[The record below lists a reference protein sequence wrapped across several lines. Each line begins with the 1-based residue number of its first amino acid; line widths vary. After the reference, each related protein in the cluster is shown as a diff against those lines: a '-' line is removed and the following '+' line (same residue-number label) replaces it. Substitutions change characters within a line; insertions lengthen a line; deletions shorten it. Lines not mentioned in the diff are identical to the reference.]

1 MSMPALDP
9 KKAKANLAIVKMAL
23 RKAALKGR
31 DGNTLRVGFAFAPG
45 KDKNDHLLF
54 VDPRKTA
61 RQLLAEIQKAHKDR
75 KALCCGT
82 ATVIKE
88 GGKNTLSIIYV
99 KKLPGAERKMQEAL
113 KAMALQYL
121 VKLEKED
128 EDEDVAEMAEEAA
141 EAIEEALGGE
151 DEDADAG
158 DERRAADRDDE
169 DEEER
174 GARQQGEAARADDE
188 DEDEDQDEDEDDE
201 TESAAPAKAPS
212 PAPAAAAKVAQLG
225 AAPQVW
231 HQTRGVVSKSIDNL
245 RSAIKQEYADQ
256 APELLAEIEKN
267 MAQFNRIT
275 ERLDHRLAE
284 ALERAHKAKDEAAR
298 RAELVKAKAIV
309 AEHIKYIQSEPLIA
323 HIDANPFGVQT
334 NVKKVLTASLTH
346 MAKVIS

>member
-1 MSMPALDP
+1 MPALDP

-113 KAMALQYL
+113 KAMTLQYL

-128 EDEDVAEMAEEAA
+128 EDEDVAEIAEEAA

-151 DEDADAG
+151 DEDAG
-158 DERRAADRDDE
+158 DEGRSAGREDEDDE
-169 DEEER
+169 EH
-174 GARQQGEAARADDE
+174 GVRQQGKAARADDEEDDE
-188 DEDEDQDEDEDDE
+188 DEDEDEDEE
-201 TESAAPAKAPS
+201 TESAASAKAPS
-212 PAPAAAAKVAQLG
+212 PSPAAAAKVAQLG